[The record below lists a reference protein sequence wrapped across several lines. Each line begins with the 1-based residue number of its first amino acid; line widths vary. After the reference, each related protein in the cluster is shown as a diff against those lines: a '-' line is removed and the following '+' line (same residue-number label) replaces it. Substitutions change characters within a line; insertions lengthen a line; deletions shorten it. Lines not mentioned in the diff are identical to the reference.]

1 MRIAATFLGFVALT
15 ALPALAQMGN
25 PGGMTPGTLESAP
38 GTPAPNQTNNT
49 DRLFAR
55 LAAVGGLAEVDF
67 GTLAGKKSQGDVKE
81 FARRMVDDHSKANSQ
96 LTDLAKQAGIPLPSD
111 LDADHTAARAKLE
124 SAEKARFDTDYMSS
138 QVQDHIKTAQLLKWE
153 INSGEEA
160 NLQHFASAQ
169 LPIVLDH
176 LRIAQDLLIQLRSHA
191 AR

>member
-1 MRIAATFLGFVALT
+1 MRIAAILLGLVAF
-15 ALPALAQMGN
+15 AARPALAQMGN

-55 LAAVGGLAEVDF
+55 LAASGGLAEVDF
-67 GTLAGKKSQGDVKE
+67 GTLAGKKTQGDVKD
-81 FARRMVDDHSKANSQ
+81 FAKRMVDDHSKANRQ
-96 LTDLAKQAGIPLPSD
+96 LMDLAKQAGIPLPND
-111 LDADHTAARAKLE
+111 LDADHKAARANLE
-124 SAEKARFDTDYMSS
+124 KAEKAQFDADYMSS

-153 INSGEEA
+153 INSGEDA

-169 LPIVLDH
+169 LPIVLEH
-176 LRIAQDLLIQLRSHA
+176 LRMAQDLVIQLRTRA